1 MAIGVALHPANL
13 DFSGETF
20 EVFGFS
26 YLAPGAAVE
35 IVEKLYY
42 SLNFIFPAAHIN
54 EERWLGIC
62 GISPVEAIAVD
73 GFANRYRG
81 GELGYSK

>member
-35 IVEKLYY
+35 IVEKLYE
-42 SLNFIFPAAHIN
+42 SLNFIFPAAHI
-54 EERWLGIC
+54 
-62 GISPVEAIAVD
+62 D
-73 GFANRYRG
+73 
-81 GELGYSK
+81 